1 MSDPSFRVAAGDAD
15 SSVVLDVP
23 HASVT
28 VPGIERVAHALT
40 RLIDKVHWHGTE
52 SAPATT

>member
-1 MSDPSFRVAAGDAD
+1 MRGQNMTED
-15 SSVVLDVP
+15 
-23 HASVT
+23 
-28 VPGIERVAHALT
+28 GIERVAHALT